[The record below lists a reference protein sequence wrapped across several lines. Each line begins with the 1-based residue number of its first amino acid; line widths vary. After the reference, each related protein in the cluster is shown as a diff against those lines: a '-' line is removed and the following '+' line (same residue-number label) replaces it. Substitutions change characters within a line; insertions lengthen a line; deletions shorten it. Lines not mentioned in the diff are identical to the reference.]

1 MTPVPGTTRDVLEVA
16 LELDGLPVTLLD
28 TAGLRETD
36 DPVER
41 EGVARARRR
50 AAEADLR
57 LGVLDATDPRP
68 ETVAGAEVV
77 VAAKVDLGGEV
88 PEGAVGVSSVTGE
101 GLDALTGRLAAA
113 ARELAG
119 DGDAPAI
126 TRARHREALAEA
138 AGALGRFGEG
148 AAGGAELVLL
158 AEELRLAA
166 RALGRITGAVG
177 AEEVLD
183 RIFASFCIGK

>member
-1 MTPVPGTTRDVLEVA
+1 MLEVA

-77 VAAKVDLGGEV
+77 VAAKVDLGGDV
-88 PEGAVGVSSVTGE
+88 PEGAVAVSSVTGE
-101 GLDALTGRLAAA
+101 GLEVLTGRLAAA

-119 DGDAPAI
+119 EGDAPAI

-148 AAGGAELVLL
+148 AGGRGGAGAAGGGA
-158 AEELRLAA
+158 AA
-166 RALGRITGAVG
+166 RG
-177 AEEVLD
+177 
-183 RIFASFCIGK
+183 